1 SLGIAAT
8 SIYFQKD
15 VKRMLAFSSVEHM
28 GIISASIGFGIFL
41 GIYGALLH
49 VINHAVVK
57 SLLFFSSGSISQ
69 KYQTK
74 SIADTSGIIK
84 TMPITGFMFL
94 IGGLAIIGMPPFNI
108 FMSKFLMLSSGFSS
122 ENFLASAL
130 VILFLLII
138 FASFGKHLLHM
149 VFGNPKS
156 KMEKGDLGK
165 LSILPMVIL
174 VSVIFIMGIYIPEPL
189 QILIED
195 ASKIILVGGANS

>member
-1 SLGIAAT
+1 
-8 SIYFQKD
+8 
-15 VKRMLAFSSVEHM
+15 
-28 GIISASIGFGIFL
+28 
-41 GIYGALLH
+41 
-49 VINHAVVK
+49 
-57 SLLFFSSGSISQ
+57 
-69 KYQTK
+69 
-74 SIADTSGIIK
+74 
-84 TMPITGFMFL
+84 
-94 IGGLAIIGMPPFNI
+94 MPPFNI
-108 FMSKFLMLSSGFSS
+108 FMSEFLMLSSGFSS

-130 VILFLLII
+130 IILFLLII

-174 VSVIFIMGIYIPEPL
+174 VSVIFIMGIYVPEPL